1 MAIGYSRVQALLG
14 DVGDGVLLLDS
25 DDEHRCFNDC
35 HKLIFTDVR
44 GCARSVH
51 DQALVVTSGRRCSTL
66 SALHRAR
73 TSVPSISSMS
83 NT

>member
-1 MAIGYSRVQALLG
+1 MAIGYSHVQALLG

-44 GCARSVH
+44 CCARSVH
-51 DQALVVTSGRRCSTL
+51 ASGARRDFGEE
-66 SALHRAR
+66 
-73 TSVPSISSMS
+73 M
-83 NT
+83 